1 MGTGLPQQKHKVF
14 YRYSNG
20 GRSAC
25 DQQKVLQWI
34 NQSFFGVKG
43 CFGKQTEKPWGV
55 LYVHFEVT
63 SMWPRD
69 LMNKHTHVQV

>member
-1 MGTGLPQQKHKVF
+1 MGAGLPQHKHKVF

-34 NQSFFGVKG
+34 NQSLVKRDPLA
-43 CFGKQTEKPWGV
+43 KQTEKPWGV
-55 LYVHFEVT
+55 VYVDFEVT

-69 LMNKHTHVQV
+69 LMDKHTHVQQV